1 MVFEQNSDIRF
12 RCSLSSSSHWV
23 SLLTLI
29 YLDVGARPFTGLEN
43 RVYSEARDP
52 TEEPLEIEGEVW
64 QVGGNAPLA
73 TLAAV
78 HEGRG
83 RFSFTPS
90 AGKAY
95 EVRVT
100 KPSSV
105 KKPLPLP
112 EVEGG
117 AKHGLPRVVLRVD
130 SSANVE
136 MSEAASEGAIS
147 VSVGSP
153 AGATL
158 RVALY
163 KREVALNSKDVTIP
177 ETGGFQQLSLQP
189 PGAEYSGV
197 LRVTVFAERKG
208 VCSPVAERLVFWA
221 PENKLHVAVSGGPAK
236 GGGEDC
242 VPGGRAKVEVVVTDA
257 VTGEAV
263 KGAVVGL
270 AVVDNSNLE
279 QVDPRRRAPRLPA
292 MALLEDE
299 VSVKTV
305 LSC

>member
-1 MVFEQNSDIRF
+1 M
-12 RCSLSSSSHWV
+12 
-23 SLLTLI
+23 

-43 RVYSEARDP
+43 RVYFEARDP

-90 AGKAY
+90 AGEAY

-105 KKPLPLP
+105 KKPLPMP

-117 AKHGLPRVVLRVD
+117 AKHGLPRVVLRVV
-130 SSANVE
+130 SSGDIE
-136 MSEAASEGAIS
+136 MSEAGKSLDGEGAIS

-153 AGATL
+153 AGASL

-163 KREVALNSKDVTIP
+163 KREVPLNSKDVVIP

-197 LRVTVFAERKG
+197 LRVTVVAEKKG
-208 VCSPVAERLVFWA
+208 DWSPVAERLVFWA

-242 VPGGRAKVEVVVTDA
+242 VPGGTAKVEVVVTDA

-299 VSVKTV
+299 VSVNT
-305 LSC
+305 LLFM